1 MFKELKES
9 HSNFFKVFRKEHS
22 KVKKNSVAERFNISS
37 GETLDIIE
45 NNFTV
50 DFDDIIVGIL
60 ELTIS
65 KKYPY
70 LLCRYNFLNEKR

>member
-9 HSNFFKVFRKEHS
+9 HSNFFKISRKQYS
-22 KVKKNSVAERFNISS
+22 KVNKNSVAERFNISS

-50 DFDDIIVGIL
+50 DFHNIIVGIL

-65 KKYPY
+65 KNIHIY
-70 LLCRYNFLNEKR
+70 CAGITF

>member
-9 HSNFFKVFRKEHS
+9 HSNFFKISRKKYS
-22 KVKKNSVAERFNISS
+22 KVNKNSVAEKFNISS
-37 GETLDIIE
+37 GEAQDIIE

-50 DFDDIIVGIL
+50 DFDDIIVEIL

-70 LLCRYNFLNEKR
+70 LL

>member
-1 MFKELKES
+1 M
-9 HSNFFKVFRKEHS
+9 
-22 KVKKNSVAERFNISS
+22 KKNAVAERFNISS

-50 DFDDIIVGIL
+50 DIDDIIVGIL
-60 ELTIS
+60 ELTKS

-70 LLCRYNFLNEKR
+70 LLRPQNFLNEKR

>member
-9 HSNFFKVFRKEHS
+9 HSNFFKISRKQYS
-22 KVKKNSVAERFNISS
+22 KVKKNSVAERFNIAS
-37 GETLDIIE
+37 GEALDIIE

-50 DFDDIIVGIL
+50 DFDDIILEIL

-70 LLCRYNFLNEKR
+70 LL

>member
-1 MFKELKES
+1 M
-9 HSNFFKVFRKEHS
+9 
-22 KVKKNSVAERFNISS
+22 KKNSVAERFNIAS
-37 GETLDIIE
+37 GEALDIIE

-50 DFDDIIVGIL
+50 DFDDIILEIL

-70 LLCRYNFLNEKR
+70 LL

>member
-9 HSNFFKVFRKEHS
+9 HSNFFKISRKQYS

-50 DFDDIIVGIL
+50 DLIKLF
-60 ELTIS
+60 
-65 KKYPY
+65 
-70 LLCRYNFLNEKR
+70 